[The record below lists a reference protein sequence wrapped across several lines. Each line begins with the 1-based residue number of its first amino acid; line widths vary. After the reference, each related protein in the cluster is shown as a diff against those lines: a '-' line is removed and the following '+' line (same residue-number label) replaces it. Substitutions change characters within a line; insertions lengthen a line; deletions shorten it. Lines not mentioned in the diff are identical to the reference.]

1 MKLYKTILMI
11 NEKSYYCSLTFKKFS
26 KSLKFLLVLTVKVE
40 GNERNNKTSIYLV
53 QANLKH

>member
-1 MKLYKTILMI
+1 M
-11 NEKSYYCSLTFKKFS
+11 NEKSYYCSLTSKKFS
-26 KSLKFLLVLTVKVE
+26 KSLKFLLVLAVE

>member
-1 MKLYKTILMI
+1 MV